1 MRAILI
7 LLLAVG
13 AIMLPSAQASAPIR
27 HGPGHRQHAV
37 NVSPAV
43 PRPLAVSQARYPAIP
58 RLLDPATRGGSD
70 PTCAAGVGC
79 ETQVTFTVSPR
90 KMHLVPTVPVTG

>member
-13 AIMLPSAQASAPIR
+13 AIMLPSAQASAPITY
-27 HGPGHRQHAV
+27 GPGYRQHAV
-37 NVSPAV
+37 NVSLGV
-43 PRPLAVSQARYPAIP
+43 PQPLAVSQARFPAIP
-58 RLLDPATRGGSD
+58 RPLDPATQGGSD

-79 ETQVTFTVSPR
+79 ETQITFTVRPR
-90 KMHLVPTVPVTG
+90 KMHLVPAVPVTG